1 MTEKLKTTPQD
12 IHAYLDGELSLQER
26 QRFEEALKLDPALR
40 HEVCE
45 LRKIKQQMLEH
56 YQKVSVPPRP
66 TFQNQGSKRAYWA
79 AAASVVLVVALGMF
93 ALPYTYTPA
102 DSGMQGVS
110 VVQNEATDSRILLH
124 IDSNQPEKTQAL
136 LRKASTLLA
145 ENKVQDGV
153 PPMQIEIV
161 ANDQGIELFEQD
173 NQSREAIIGLLAQYD
188 NLKLIACQRALERR
202 KAKGE
207 PAKLIDGVESDK
219 TAIDEIVNRM
229 QKGWKYYKF

>member
-1 MTEKLKTTPQD
+1 MTEKLKTTPQE

-56 YQKVSVPPRP
+56 YQKVPVPPRP
-66 TFQNQGSKRAYWA
+66 TFECQGSNRTYWA
-79 AAASVVLVVALGMF
+79 AAASVALVVALGVF
-93 ALPYTYTPA
+93 ALPYSPA

-136 LRKASTLLA
+136 LQKASTLLA
-145 ENKVQDGV
+145 ENKAQEGV

-161 ANDQGIELFEQD
+161 ANDHGIELFEQD
-173 NQSREAIIGLLAQYD
+173 NQSREAIISLLAQYD

-202 KAKGE
+202 AAKGE

-229 QKGWKYYKF
+229 QTGWKYYKF

>member
-66 TFQNQGSKRAYWA
+66 TFQSQGSKRAYWA
-79 AAASVVLVVALGMF
+79 AAASVVLVVALGVF
-93 ALPYTYTPA
+93 ALPYSSDVPA
-102 DSGMQGVS
+102 MNGLS
-110 VVQNEATDSRILLH
+110 VVQNESTDSRILLH

-145 ENKVQDGV
+145 ENKAQDGV

-161 ANDQGIELFEQD
+161 ANDHGIELFEQD

-188 NLKLIACQRALERR
+188 NLKLLACQRALERR

>member
-1 MTEKLKTTPQD
+1 MTEKLKTTPQE

-56 YQKVSVPPRP
+56 YQKVPVPPRP
-66 TFQNQGSKRAYWA
+66 TFERQGSNRSYWA
-79 AAASVVLVVALGMF
+79 AAASVALVVALGVF
-93 ALPYTYTPA
+93 ALPYSPA

-136 LRKASTLLA
+136 LQKASTLLA
-145 ENKVQDGV
+145 ENKAQEGV

-161 ANDQGIELFEQD
+161 ANDHGIELFEQD
-173 NQSREAIIGLLAQYD
+173 NQSREAIISLLAQYD

-202 KAKGE
+202 AAKGE

-229 QKGWKYYKF
+229 QTGWKYYKF